1 MEDNKDIIN
10 EEIKIEDVDYSNED
24 ELKTNLTDEEIKAL
38 TDVEAQ
44 IVAQKIEIAIEKFE
58 NILVEA
64 QDKGLSEEEIIELGF
79 NEDEYFSLKELDKKI
94 YKHMKLLRKKTK
106 EGGFFGALPS
116 WAFVLFI
123 ICAIFTIIPVNPYL
137 PISIYSSLLDSFKSK
152 FMLGIGGAYLIYFIY
167 LGIFLITELVLLVI
181 LLIKGRKAKEKM
193 QSFKAYLVLFIINVI
208 IDIPGLII
216 FLNAALSYN
225 A

>member
-1 MEDNKDIIN
+1 MCEEKNELVENEIIEEDF
-10 EEIKIEDVDYSNED
+10 SNED
-24 ELKTNLTDEEIKAL
+24 VLDIDISDEDIKSLTE
-38 TDVEAQ
+38 VEAQ
-44 IVAQKIEIAIEKFE
+44 IVAQKIEIAIEEYE
-58 NILVEA
+58 NIIMAAERA
-64 QDKGLSEEEIIELGF
+64 GLNEEESKALGF
-79 NEDEYFSLKELDKKI
+79 DEDKYFYLKELDKKI

-106 EGGFFGALPS
+106 ESGYFGALPT

-123 ICAIFTIIPVNPYL
+123 ICAIFTILPVNPYL
-137 PISIYSSLLDSFKSK
+137 PISIYSALYEGFKSS
-152 FMLGIGGAYLIYFIY
+152 FMTGIGGIYLIYFSY
-167 LGIFLITELVLLVI
+167 LGVFFITELVLLII

-225 A
+225 G